1 MEIEVGRESYL
12 PDRTIGRLFVN
23 GEFNCYTLEDTDRGL
38 LQSDPKSLS
47 NKVKGKTAIPKG
59 RYRVVLSYSPRFS
72 NRPYYK
78 ELTGDKGLPLLLD
91 VPGFDRILIHTG
103 NTPDD
108 TEGCILVGK
117 SIDKNN
123 LSNSQAAYTPLYKK
137 ISNALLTGEG
147 VTITIS

>member
-1 MEIEVGRESYL
+1 MEIKVRREDYL

-23 GEFNCYTLEDTDRGL
+23 GEFNCYTLEDMDRGL

-59 RYRVVLSYSPRFS
+59 RYRIVLSYSPRFS

-78 ELTGDKGLPLLLD
+78 ELTGNKGLPLLLD
-91 VPGFDRILIHTG
+91 VPGFDKILIHTG

-123 LSNSQAAYTPLYKK
+123 LSNSQAADTPLYKK
-137 ISNALLTGEG
+137 ISDALLTGEG
-147 VTITIS
+147 VSITIG

>member
-1 MEIEVGRESYL
+1 MEIEVRRESYL

-59 RYRVVLSYSPRFS
+59 RYRVVLAYSPRFS

-78 ELTGDKGLPLLLD
+78 ELTGSHGLPLLLD

-103 NTPDD
+103 NTPGD

-117 SIDKNN
+117 NIDKNN

-137 ISNALLTGEG
+137 ISDALLTGEG
-147 VTITIS
+147 VNITIS